1 MAYFMA
7 GVANAEIFKGND
19 LFATAKTLTDSSI
32 TIGVTGEDV
41 KAGQGAML
49 YGKYFHSATMGLKM
63 TDAMFRLEYI
73 AANVGSEIE
82 LGGDVFCEEEIEIP
96 STDSGEPIELAKIA
110 VPFLSGSNKIY
121 AYIKKAEDTYYITKE
136 VIDNKIT
143 LAVNPLKDTKYCVK
157 YLYTNESARKITIN
171 ANFTPDTLS
180 VYLTAPLF
188 AGDAADPSTGTKV
201 GSVTI
206 KIPRFLLSGSQE
218 LTMNMTGASTTAFEG
233 SALAANPE
241 GCEGNAIYAEIIE
254 VIKDR
259 TLDNATYIIEN
270 SADGIEIHDGETIKL
285 KLYACMKDSM
295 PILVDNSK
303 FFWNCDVNSQKGP
316 SLISVDSQSGVVKCN
331 CNAIKD
337 EIDNY
342 LPTSQNVYVYEYLNK
357 APGRQIASVVITIN
371 K

>member
-82 LGGDVFCEEEIEIP
+82 LGGDVFYEEEIEVVDTKLTLTKP
-96 STDSGEPIELAKIA
+96 AKALNSGATK
-110 VPFLSGSNKIY
+110 KY
-121 AYIKKAEDTYYITKE
+121 AYVKKATDTYYTTYE
-136 VIDNKIT
+136 VAADNTVT
-143 LAVNPLKDTKYCVK
+143 LATGSDGKYCVK
-157 YLYTNESARKITIN
+157 YLYTNEAARKITIN

-259 TLDNATYIIEN
+259 TLDKLITLAIEN
-270 SADGIEIHDGETIKL
+270 SDEGIKL
-285 KLYACMKDSM
+285 KKGESTTLAVYGRFADCAPALVPNSGLSFSSASETKVKVDTNGVVSGLDEATDIVVTVAAAKDSTVKAT
-295 PILVDNSK
+295 IKVT
-303 FFWNCDVNSQKGP
+303 
-316 SLISVDSQSGVVKCN
+316 VV
-331 CNAIKD
+331 A
-337 EIDNY
+337 
-342 LPTSQNVYVYEYLNK
+342 
-357 APGRQIASVVITIN
+357 A
-371 K
+371 